1 MRWARGTLFPLDRIV
16 CLTEETV
23 ETLYLLGEQNRIVGT
38 SGYVVRPP
46 HARREKPRVSAFTS
60 ANIDNSHS

>member
-1 MRWARGTLFPLDRIV
+1 MFPLGRSV
-16 CLTEETV
+16 YLSEETV
-23 ETLYLLGEQNRIVGT
+23 ETLYMLDEQNCIDRI

-46 HARREKPRVSAFTS
+46 HARREKPGVSAFTS